1 MGIFK
6 ADLSMSCYRIK
17 NVRTFTDLYLSLRW
31 LFDFILLC
39 PLTYRLFV
47 KKIFFNVRTFLDLFV
62 SSMLG
67 LFDFLMSILVMS
79 LTRPVCL

>member
-39 PLTYRLFV
+39 PLTYRLF
-47 KKIFFNVRTFLDLFV
+47 ICDQEEFFNVRTFLDLFV
-62 SSMLG
+62 SSLLG
-67 LFDFLMSILVMS
+67 LFNF
-79 LTRPVCL
+79 